1 MPSHPAPENKG
12 GCVFNAFPKK
22 KINNKGSVRKGWAW
36 SRMGYSAGS
45 PSCGLWVSPPPE
57 DTLEK

>member
-22 KINNKGSVRKGWAW
+22 KINNKGSVRVRGG
-36 SRMGYSAGS
+36 RGPGS
-45 PSCGLWVSPPPE
+45 VTQQGRHPADCG
-57 DTLEK
+57 

>member
-22 KINNKGSVRKGWAW
+22 KKITKGVCIRGGRSPGSVTQQGRHPAD
-36 SRMGYSAGS
+36 
-45 PSCGLWVSPPPE
+45 CG
-57 DTLEK
+57 